1 MRGPSLLLYSLPGLT
16 SYDIPGSPSTSLEV
30 INGRQ
35 ELVARFNE
43 DETLRESIV
52 LLLKRS
58 HDSQRLVQKFAL
70 GRGDADDLIALA
82 NTIRATEDIVRLLHD
97 AAAAVEADN
106 SSATGCLT
114 AMAGRILL
122 DGPLKLS
129 RRIKEAI
136 DEDGIVQRSERE
148 DSEAGEMMA
157 LAQDVVSSEG
167 TTEDAASLPKGKRK
181 RATTLREYYG
191 EDTEPWVMKP
201 TASPALKKLHK
212 QLDELLEEKATL
224 AETLRE
230 RLGAQSLTLRWT
242 PGLGHICHVKGK
254 DSRNLAEV
262 RALSSSRSTRSFHA
276 PEWTDLGRR
285 IDQTRLHARGEEQR
299 VFHDLRARVVVN
311 LVRLRRNAAVLD
323 ELDVTTSFA
332 LLARERDLVRPT
344 LDESAAHTIL
354 GGRHPTVE
362 GGLTAQG
369 RTFMRNDCLVGTRP
383 HGRLW
388 LITGPNMAGKS
399 TFLRQNALI
408 TILAQIGAYVPAS
421 YASLGVVDAIFT
433 RVGSADNLASD
444 QSTFMVE
451 MMETANILRMAT
463 PRSFVVM
470 DEIGRG
476 TTPED
481 GSAVAFAALEYLAR
495 VSRCRGL
502 FATHFHD
509 VADMAAEAGLCVEGE
524 RGDGKAT
531 GEEMGVVETYC
542 TDVEEDDDGGFVY
555 VHRLRKGVNRRS
567 HALKVARLA
576 GLPEAAIQ
584 TASRVLERY
593 ERRD

>member
-1 MRGPSLLLYSLPGLT
+1 M
-16 SYDIPGSPSTSLEV
+16 
-30 INGRQ
+30 
-35 ELVARFNE
+35 
-43 DETLRESIV
+43 RESIV
-52 LLLKRS
+52 VLLRRS

-70 GRGDADDLIALA
+70 GRGDADDLVALA
-82 NTIRATEDIVRLLHD
+82 NTVRATEDIVRLLKE
-97 AAAAVEADN
+97 AAVAAEN
-106 SSATGCLT
+106 GSLPATNCLT
-114 AMAGRILL
+114 TMADRILL
-122 DGPLKLS
+122 DGPLKLAH
-129 RRIKEAI
+129 RIKEAI
-136 DEDGIVQRSERE
+136 DEDGIVHRNEIE

-157 LAQDVVSSEG
+157 LAQNVVTSEG
-167 TTEDAASLPKGKRK
+167 TTEDAASLPKGKKK

-191 EDTEPWVMKP
+191 EDNEPWVMKP
-201 TASPALKKLHK
+201 TASAALKKLHK
-212 QLDELLEEKATL
+212 QLDQLLEEKEVL

-230 RLGAQSLTLRWT
+230 TLGAQSLTLRWT

-254 DSRNLAEV
+254 DSKNLTEV

-276 PEWTDLGRR
+276 AEWTDLGQR
-285 IDQTRLHARGEEQR
+285 IDQTRLHARSEEQR
-299 VFHDLRARVVVN
+299 VFHNLRSRVVLN
-311 LVRLRRNAAVLD
+311 LVKLRRNAAVLD

-332 LLARERDLVRPT
+332 LLAQEQDLVRPELNST
-344 LDESAAHTIL
+344 TAHTVL

-362 GGLTAQG
+362 SGLTSQG
-369 RTFMRNDCLVGTRP
+369 RTFMRNDCLVGTP
-383 HGRLW
+383 NHGRLW

-421 YASLGVVDAIFT
+421 YASIGIVDAIFT
-433 RVGSADNLASD
+433 RVGSADNLFSD

-481 GSAVAFAALEYLAR
+481 GTAVAYAALEYLAK

-509 VADMAAEAGLCVEGE
+509 VADLAEEGGLSVD
-524 RGDGKAT
+524 GDG
-531 GEEMGVVETYC
+531 EGVVETYC

-555 VHRLRKGVNRRS
+555 VHKLRKGVNRRS

-584 TASRVLERY
+584 AACRVLEKN
-593 ERRD
+593 ERRG

>member
-1 MRGPSLLLYSLPGLT
+1 MLLL
-16 SYDIPGSPSTSLEV
+16 GSPSTSLEI

-35 ELVARFNE
+35 ELVARFIE
-43 DETLRESIV
+43 DETLRESIT

-70 GRGDADDLIALA
+70 GRGDADDLVALA
-82 NTIRATEDIVRLLHD
+82 NTIRATEDIVRLLQE
-97 AAAAVEADN
+97 AA
-106 SSATGCLT
+106 SSAEEDNGPAMECLT
-114 AMAGRILL
+114 AMADRILL
-122 DGPLKLS
+122 DDGPLKLA
-129 RRIKEAI
+129 RKIKEAI
-136 DEDGIVQRSERE
+136 DEDGIVHRNELE
-148 DSEAGEMMA
+148 DSEAGQMMA
-157 LAQDVVSSEG
+157 LAQDVVTSEG
-167 TTEDAASLPKGKRK
+167 TTEDAASLPKGKKK
-181 RATTLREYYG
+181 RAASLREYYG
-191 EDTEPWVMKP
+191 EDNEPWVMKP
-201 TASPALKKLHK
+201 AASAALKRLHK
-212 QLDELLEEKATL
+212 QLAELLDEKDIL
-224 AETLRE
+224 AEALRE

-254 DSRNLAEV
+254 DSRNLTDGV
-262 RALSSSRSTRSFHA
+262 HALSSSRSTRSFHDA
-276 PEWTDLGRR
+276 GWTDLGQR
-285 IDQTRLHARGEEQR
+285 IDQTRLRARNEEQR
-299 VFHDLRARVVVN
+299 VFHALRSRVVIN
-311 LVRLRRNAAVLD
+311 LVKLRRNAAVLD

-332 LLARERDLVRPT
+332 LLATEQNLVRPV
-344 LDESAAHTIL
+344 LDNSASHTIV

-362 GGLTAQG
+362 AGLTSQG
-369 RTFMRNDCLVGTRP
+369 RTFMENDCLVGAP
-383 HGRLW
+383 SHGRLW

-408 TILAQIGAYVPAS
+408 TILAQIGACVPAS
-421 YASLGVVDAIFT
+421 YAALGVVDAIFT
-433 RVGSADNLASD
+433 RVGSADNLFAD

-495 VSRCRGL
+495 VTRCRGL

-509 VADMAAEAGLCVEGE
+509 VADMAREAGLCVEAG
-524 RGDGKAT
+524 GDVGSRDAT
-531 GEEMGVVETYC
+531 QTKDEGVVEMYC
-542 TDVEEDDDGGFVY
+542 TDVEEDDDEGFVY
-555 VHRLRKGVNRRS
+555 VHKLRKGINRQS

-584 TASRVLERY
+584 TATRVLEKY
-593 ERRD
+593 EKRN

>member
-1 MRGPSLLLYSLPGLT
+1 MLLL
-16 SYDIPGSPSTSLEV
+16 GSPSTSLEV

-35 ELVARFNE
+35 ELVARFIE
-43 DETLRESIV
+43 DETLRESIT

-70 GRGDADDLIALA
+70 GRGDADDLVALA
-82 NTIRATEDIVRLLHD
+82 NTIRATEDIVRLLQE
-97 AAAAVEADN
+97 AA
-106 SSATGCLT
+106 SSAGEDSGPAMDCLT
-114 AMAGRILL
+114 AMADRILL
-122 DGPLKLS
+122 DGPLKLA
-129 RRIKEAI
+129 RKIKDAI
-136 DEDGIVQRSERE
+136 DEDGIAHRNELE
-148 DSEAGEMMA
+148 DSEAGQMMA
-157 LAQDVVSSEG
+157 LAQDVVTSEG
-167 TTEDAASLPKGKRK
+167 TTEDAASLPKGKKK
-181 RATTLREYYG
+181 RAASLREYYG
-191 EDTEPWVMKP
+191 EDNEPWVMKP
-201 TASPALKKLHK
+201 AASAALKRLHK
-212 QLDELLEEKATL
+212 QLGELLDEKEVL

-254 DSRNLAEV
+254 DSRNLTDGV
-262 RALSSSRSTRSFHA
+262 HALSSSRSTRSFHDA
-276 PEWTDLGRR
+276 GWTDLGQR
-285 IDQTRLHARGEEQR
+285 IDQTRLRARNEEQR
-299 VFHDLRARVVVN
+299 VFHGLRSRVVLN
-311 LVRLRRNAAVLD
+311 LVKLRRNAAVLD

-332 LLARERDLVRPT
+332 LLAKEQNLVRPVI
-344 LDESAAHTIL
+344 DNSASHTVV

-362 GGLTAQG
+362 AGLTSQG
-369 RTFMRNDCLVGTRP
+369 RTFMDNDCLVGAP
-383 HGRLW
+383 SHGRLW

-408 TILAQIGAYVPAS
+408 TILAQIGAFVPAS
-421 YASLGVVDAIFT
+421 YAALGVVDAIFT
-433 RVGSADNLASD
+433 RVGSADNLFAD

-463 PRSFVVM
+463 PRSFVIM

-495 VSRCRGL
+495 VTRCRGL

-509 VADMAAEAGLCVEGE
+509 VADMAKEAGLCVGTREE
-524 RGDGKAT
+524 ATATKGD
-531 GEEMGVVETYC
+531 EGVVEMYC
-542 TDVEEDDDGGFVY
+542 TDVEEDEDGGFVY
-555 VHRLRKGVNRRS
+555 VHKLRKGINRQS

-584 TASRVLERY
+584 TASRVLEKY
-593 ERRD
+593 AKGD